1 MCLVILSGFFGIFV
15 YRTYPTAQNE
25 LKKNQTIDDTFTQVE
40 DFEAQLTRLAAD
52 ASNGTKMLLN
62 SAIERTVIGG
72 GYLDQLLGRD
82 NSSLVLDGRVVPN
95 LDQDS
100 ALEALVERL
109 ARSEG
114 DEHKALSQ
122 IVRVFNNRKKL
133 IDVIRKDIR
142 MQATIQVWLLFH
154 VPVTFA
160 LIAALTAHIF
170 SVFVYY

>member
-1 MCLVILSGFFGIFV
+1 
-15 YRTYPTAQNE
+15 
-25 LKKNQTIDDTFTQVE
+25 
-40 DFEAQLTRLAAD
+40 
-52 ASNGTKMLLN
+52 
-62 SAIERTVIGG
+62 
-72 GYLDQLLGRD
+72 
-82 NSSLVLDGRVVPN
+82 VVPN
-95 LDQDS
+95 SDQDS
-100 ALEALVERL
+100 ALGTLVERL

-114 DEHKALSQ
+114 DENKALSQ
-122 IVRVFNNRKKL
+122 IVRVFNTRKKL